1 MLNCF
6 FAIAVLNT
14 QPKNG
19 SETVELLSGGD
30 NMAEELLIN
39 QLFAGRYLDEGEN
52 IGHEVINLFKDDE
65 GNNNLFITPSGQ
77 VKDHEVK
84 NILFVRNISSRTTV
98 EVICLAK
105 VVSTID
111 DEEIKKIR
119 YAGFSLE
126 QIFSSNTYHGDI
138 DTVTQHVTFR
148 SKQISIPLNR
158 IFITLDE
165 NFKFDG
171 DATVIYLKSERKVI
185 IPQGMREYYS
195 EKNDAK
201 AYQQLTNDLIG
212 NKSIW
217 NETNTTNVLIPDGV
231 AHNQPPS
238 FLEVIRKEDDENIF
252 SNLLSY
258 FFEYSYS
265 SFQKFAKDILEID
278 DMGASF
284 ELVREK
290 AVEKVED
297 NPSDNPKRRGKE
309 RIDIWIESDDDIIVI
324 ENKIKSG
331 INSIVNEE
339 HGKQSSQLNSYYA
352 YASEIAEKSQK
363 KVHFYILAPDY
374 AKFDLN
380 HFGDDIRDNFKI
392 INYSEVYNFFVK
404 ESATYIADRAFP
416 DFVRG
421 LKRHTL
427 SLSELQFDTMRTR
440 LLRRINQLQ

>member
-1 MLNCF
+1 M
-6 FAIAVLNT
+6 
-14 QPKNG
+14 
-19 SETVELLSGGD
+19 ELLSGGD

-77 VKDHEVK
+77 VKDHHVT

-105 VVSTID
+105 DVFTID
-111 DEEIKKIR
+111 AEKIKKIR

-171 DATVIYLKSERKVI
+171 ATVIYLKSERKVI
-185 IPQGMREYYS
+185 IPQPMREYYS

-201 AYQQLTNDLIG
+201 AYQQLTNDLIR
-212 NKSIW
+212 NTLLW
-217 NETNTTNVLIPDGV
+217 NETNATNVLIPDGI
-231 AHNQPPS
+231 AHNQSPS

-265 SFQKFAKDILEID
+265 SFQKFAKDILKIN

-290 AVEKVED
+290 AVGKVED
-297 NPSDNPKRRGKE
+297 NPSDKPKRRGKE
-309 RIDIWIESDDDIIVI
+309 RIDIWIESDDDIIVW
-324 ENKIKSG
+324 NLTS
-331 INSIVNEE
+331 N
-339 HGKQSSQLNSYYA
+339 
-352 YASEIAEKSQK
+352 
-363 KVHFYILAPDY
+363 
-374 AKFDLN
+374 
-380 HFGDDIRDNFKI
+380 
-392 INYSEVYNFFVK
+392 
-404 ESATYIADRAFP
+404 
-416 DFVRG
+416 
-421 LKRHTL
+421 
-427 SLSELQFDTMRTR
+427 
-440 LLRRINQLQ
+440 

>member
-1 MLNCF
+1 
-6 FAIAVLNT
+6 
-14 QPKNG
+14 
-19 SETVELLSGGD
+19 
-30 NMAEELLIN
+30 MAEELLIN

-77 VKDHEVK
+77 VKDHAVK
-84 NILFVRNISSRTTV
+84 NVLFVRNVSSRTTV
-98 EVICLAK
+98 EVICLAED
-105 VVSTID
+105 VFIVD
-111 DEEIKKIR
+111 DEEVKKIR

-126 QIFSSNTYHGDI
+126 QIFGNNTYHGDKDI
-138 DTVTQHVTFR
+138 ATQHVTFR
-148 SKQISIPLNR
+148 SNKISVPLNR

-165 NFKFDG
+165 NFKFEG
-171 DATVIYLKSERKVI
+171 ATVIHLKSERKVI

-195 EKNDAK
+195 ENDDSK
-201 AYQQLTNDLIG
+201 AYQKLTNDLIR

-217 NETNTTNVLIPDGV
+217 NEINATNVLIPDGV

-258 FFEYSYS
+258 FFEYSHS
-265 SFQKFAKDILEID
+265 SFQKFAKNILKID
-278 DMGASF
+278 DMDASF

-290 AVEKVED
+290 TVEKTAEQKEEKFED
-297 NPSDNPKRRGKE
+297 PENTSDKSKRNGKE
-309 RIDIWIESDDDIIVI
+309 RVDIWLESNKHIIVI

-331 INSIVNEE
+331 INGTVNEDQ
-339 HGKQSSQLNSYYA
+339 GKQSSQLNSYFKYA
-352 YASEIAEKSQK
+352 LGVAKKSNKIA
-363 KVHFYILAPDY
+363 HFYILAPDY

-380 HFGDDIRDNFKI
+380 HFGDDIKENFKT

-404 ESATYIADRAFP
+404 ESVTYIADRAFP

-440 LLRRINQLQ
+440 LLRKINQLQ

>member
-1 MLNCF
+1 M
-6 FAIAVLNT
+6 
-14 QPKNG
+14 K
-19 SETVELLSGGD
+19 
-30 NMAEELLIN
+30 EELLIN

-77 VKDHEVK
+77 IKDHHVT

-105 VVSTID
+105 DVFTIE
-111 DEEIKKIR
+111 DEKIKKIR

-171 DATVIYLKSERKVI
+171 ATVIYLKSERKVI
-185 IPQGMREYYS
+185 IPQPMREYYS
-195 EKNDAK
+195 EKKDAK
-201 AYQQLTNDLIG
+201 AYQQLTNDLIR
-212 NKSIW
+212 NPLIW
-217 NETNTTNVLIPDGV
+217 NKTNATNVLIPDGI
-231 AHNQPPS
+231 AHNQSPS

-265 SFQKFAKDILEID
+265 SFQKFAKDILKIN

-290 AVEKVED
+290 AVGKVED
-297 NPSDNPKRRGKE
+297 NPSDKSKRRGKE
-309 RIDIWIESDDDIIVI
+309 RIDIWIESEDDIIVI

-339 HGKQSSQLNSYYA
+339 QGKQSSQLNSYYA
-352 YASEIAEKSQK
+352 YASEVARKSQK
-363 KVHFYILAPDY
+363 AVHFYIFAPDY

-380 HFGDDIRDNFKI
+380 HFGADIKDNFKI
-392 INYSEVYNFFVK
+392 INYSEAYNFFVK

-427 SLSELQFDTMRTR
+427 PLSELQFDTMRTR
-440 LLRRINQLQ
+440 LLRRISQLQ

>member
-1 MLNCF
+1 MALKLWNCC
-6 FAIAVLNT
+6 
-14 QPKNG
+14 Q
-19 SETVELLSGGD
+19 GGD

-77 VKDHEVK
+77 VNDHHVT

-105 VVSTID
+105 DVFTID
-111 DEEIKKIR
+111 DEKIKKIR

-171 DATVIYLKSERKVI
+171 ATVIYLKSERKVI

-201 AYQQLTNDLIG
+201 AYQQLTNDLIR
-212 NKSIW
+212 NPLIW
-217 NETNTTNVLIPDGV
+217 NETNATNVLIPDGI
-231 AHNQPPS
+231 AHNQSPS

-265 SFQKFAKDILEID
+265 SFQKFAKDILKIN

-290 AVEKVED
+290 AVGKVED
-297 NPSDNPKRRGKE
+297 NPSDKTKRRGKE

-339 HGKQSSQLNSYYA
+339 QGKQSSQLDSYYV
-352 YASEIAEKSQK
+352 YGSEVARKSQK
-363 KVHFYILAPDY
+363 DVHFYILAPDY

-380 HFGDDIRDNFKI
+380 HFDDDIRDNFKI
-392 INYSEVYNFFVK
+392 INYSEVYNFFVN
-404 ESATYIADRAFP
+404 RNCP
-416 DFVRG
+416 
-421 LKRHTL
+421 L
-427 SLSELQFDTMRTR
+427 
-440 LLRRINQLQ
+440 

>member
-1 MLNCF
+1 M
-6 FAIAVLNT
+6 
-14 QPKNG
+14 K
-19 SETVELLSGGD
+19 
-30 NMAEELLIN
+30 EELLIN

-77 VKDHEVK
+77 IKDHHVT

-105 VVSTID
+105 DVFTIE
-111 DEEIKKIR
+111 DEKIKKIR

-171 DATVIYLKSERKVI
+171 ATVIYLKSERKVI
-185 IPQGMREYYS
+185 IPQPMREYYS
-195 EKNDAK
+195 EKKDAK
-201 AYQQLTNDLIG
+201 AYQQLTNDLIR
-212 NKSIW
+212 NPLIW
-217 NETNTTNVLIPDGV
+217 NKTNATNVLIPDGI
-231 AHNQPPS
+231 AHNQSPS

-265 SFQKFAKDILEID
+265 SFQKFAKDILKIN

-290 AVEKVED
+290 AVGKVED
-297 NPSDNPKRRGKE
+297 NPSDKPKRRGKE
-309 RIDIWIESDDDIIVI
+309 RIDIWIESEDDIIVI

-339 HGKQSSQLNSYYA
+339 QGKQSSQLNSYYA
-352 YASEIAEKSQK
+352 YASEVARKSQK
-363 KVHFYILAPDY
+363 AVHFYIFAPDY

-380 HFGDDIRDNFKI
+380 HFGADIKDNFKI
-392 INYSEVYNFFVK
+392 INYSEAYNFFVK

-427 SLSELQFDTMRTR
+427 PLSELQFDTMRTR
-440 LLRRINQLQ
+440 LLRRISQLQ

>member
-1 MLNCF
+1 M
-6 FAIAVLNT
+6 
-14 QPKNG
+14 K
-19 SETVELLSGGD
+19 
-30 NMAEELLIN
+30 EELLIN

-77 VKDHEVK
+77 IKDHHVT

-105 VVSTID
+105 DVFTIE
-111 DEEIKKIR
+111 DEKIKKIR

-171 DATVIYLKSERKVI
+171 ATVIYLKSERKVI
-185 IPQGMREYYS
+185 IPQPMREYYS
-195 EKNDAK
+195 EKKDAK
-201 AYQQLTNDLIG
+201 AYQQLTNDLIR
-212 NKSIW
+212 NPLIW
-217 NETNTTNVLIPDGV
+217 NKTNATNVLIPDGI
-231 AHNQPPS
+231 AHNQSPS

-265 SFQKFAKDILEID
+265 SFQKFAKDILKIN

-290 AVEKVED
+290 AVGKVED
-297 NPSDNPKRRGKE
+297 NPSDKPKRRGKE
-309 RIDIWIESDDDIIVI
+309 RIDIWIESEDDIIVI

-339 HGKQSSQLNSYYA
+339 QGKQSSQLNSYYA
-352 YASEIAEKSQK
+352 YASEVARKSQK
-363 KVHFYILAPDY
+363 AVHFYILAPDY

-380 HFGDDIRDNFKI
+380 HFGADIKDNFKI
-392 INYSEVYNFFVK
+392 INYSEAYNFFVK

-427 SLSELQFDTMRTR
+427 PLSELQFDTMRTR
-440 LLRRINQLQ
+440 LLRRISQLQ